1 MRKEFNNEKVHEQ
14 NLMAISKQATNQGG
28 GIRDILI
35 KYVVTMGKMAS
46 TNIH

>member
-28 GIRDILI
+28 GD
-35 KYVVTMGKMAS
+35 
-46 TNIH
+46 